1 MSTPLTNQFVILV
14 ETLYFITTDH
24 YKLANS
30 KKNSS
35 SPAKGVTYEKN
46 NMDDRITGLFVF
58 YSGGDGSAI
67 LGSRRAGHGG
77 RPHISY

>member
-1 MSTPLTNQFVILV
+1 MSTPLTNQFFILV
-14 ETLYFITTDH
+14 ETLSFITTDH
-24 YKLANS
+24 YTLANS